1 MPHLWIESDDGDWH
15 LVPLAADAHRLATGA
30 AVESTAAAGDEALVH
45 AFAGL
50 WVLTGPESVR
60 INGDALYGGVRVL
73 RHADELRAGLRRVF
87 YAEDEAP
94 RVAPFPGADPPPR
107 CPRCTRPIEAGAP
120 AVQCRCGLWM
130 HQSDEWPCFSH
141 APCPQCAEPTA
152 IDDAVVW
159 SPEGL

>member
-1 MPHLWIESDDGDWH
+1 MPHLWIQSDDDWY
-15 LVPLAADAHRLATGA
+15 LAPLTADAHQLATGA
-30 AVESTAAAGDEALVH
+30 AIDAMLRPGAEAVVH

-60 INGDALYGGVRVL
+60 VNGVALYGGVRVL
-73 RHADELRAGLRRVF
+73 RHADELCAGPRRVF
-87 YAEDEAP
+87 FAEDDAP
-94 RVAPFPGADPPPR
+94 RVEPFPGAEPAPR

-120 AVQCRCGLWM
+120 AVHSRCGLWM

-152 IDDAVVW
+152 IDEAVVW
-159 SPEGL
+159 SPVGL